1 MPFRRD
7 IIMNSTDPIIRS
19 PDDVSTMATVF
30 TAIHCS
36 TGTIGILANL
46 FVFYCIFCKSQNSI
60 REYRI
65 LLANS
70 AITDLICTSALLFL
84 QPRLI
89 PHVFVFIYIA
99 EGPAKLFG
107 PQVAY
112 YAYCIVLNM
121 IFYTF
126 FSFPFSFGYRY
137 YVLVRRPP
145 TQQRLI
151 CICLG
156 LYSIAFCQLILF
168 INSQSP
174 TDHIRNYVE
183 KHLPE
188 IDITNEVVSGN
199 DGARDPLT
207 FVTLFLICVPMFP
220 IYIIVIII
228 RRRVHRMLDGGSFS
242 DRTKQAHRSLILA
255 LTVHAALPVCFI
267 FPPILIYAC
276 YHLVPCLRFHFIEF
290 LVFTMFAWTHMFNPF
305 VTIYFVRP
313 YNRAARHMFF
323 FWKRGAIRQGTETSM
338 YPSSISYAGKN
349 PSP

>member
-1 MPFRRD
+1 MVMLLRH
-7 IIMNSTDPIIRS
+7 

-30 TAIHCS
+30 SGIHYS

-46 FVFYCIFCKSQNSI
+46 FVFYCIFFKSNKSI

-89 PHVFVFIYIA
+89 PHVFVFVYIA
-99 EGPAKLFG
+99 EGPAKYFG

-126 FSFPFSFGYRY
+126 FTFPFSFGYRY
-137 YVLVRRPP
+137 YVLKNGPSSYK
-145 TQQRLI
+145 RLVA
-151 CICLG
+151 ICLA
-156 LYSIAFCQLILF
+156 LYSIAFFQLVMF
-168 INSQSP
+168 VFSQSP
-174 TDHIRNYVE
+174 TDHIRQYAIEN
-183 KHLPE
+183 LPE

-220 IYIIVIII
+220 IYIIVIVI
-228 RRRVHRMLDGGSFS
+228 RRRVYQTLANGNFS
-242 DRTKQAHRSLILA
+242 KRSKQGHQSLVLA

-276 YHLVPCLRFHFIEF
+276 YHIVPCLRFHFIEF
-290 LVFTMFAWTHMFNPF
+290 LVFTMFAWTHMVNPF

-313 YNRAARHMFF
+313 YNRTAGQLLY
-323 FWKRGAIRQGTETSM
+323 FWKKAAVVDGRKVSNVTSNVS
-338 YPSSISYAGKN
+338 YIGKRDPQFKSI
-349 PSP
+349 